1 MAVFQPFP
9 RLYDQSGQGTTTNY
23 YGGLNKSPTLSS
35 YAGNQNAGS
44 LKTGTATSPSPN
56 TSPTPAPARNPYGTI
71 GMGTLYDDGNARPGD
86 GSMASYNLTPE
97 QQARLNGRY
106 LAGNAYENGLI
117 IDPNQLEYDDEL
129 GWMTGKDNIRE
140 DNSGLFRYG
149 KLGNL
154 ALGAGFVL
162 GGGAL
167 HSALAGAGAGAG
179 VAATDMAMPTLTGA
193 ADGSLAAAPTLT
205 GGSTAAAAT
214 GLAGGAMPTIAAPAM
229 EMPALT
235 GAANPTMSSAPN
247 LSGGF
252 PWSTTGRAALN
263 IGGGLANWY
272 LGNRTQSGMNA
283 AADRADPYGPYRERG
298 ATNLHA
304 LEANPDSVTQT
315 PQYQFL
321 QQQGE
326 QGIQRTAAKTGYF
339 RSPNMLFDL
348 SKFNQ
353 GLAAQEYNKEWERRA
368 AEAGVNINPST
379 GAQIQANGVSGSNNM
394 RAAASSQL
402 ITQIVNSTPDFYNW
416 LFGA

>member
-1 MAVFQPFP
+1 MSVYQQFP

-35 YAGNQNAGS
+35 YAGNQNVGKVGETPA
-44 LKTGTATSPSPN
+44 TGTVNTQPTTAPRPS
-56 TSPTPAPARNPYGTI
+56 YGTL
-71 GMGTLYDDGNARPGD
+71 GQQGD
-86 GSMASYNLTPE
+86 GSMGAYNLTPE

-106 LAGNAYENGLI
+106 LAGNAYDNGLI
-117 IDPNQLEYDDEL
+117 IDDSQLEYDDEL

-149 KLGNL
+149 RLGNM

-162 GGGAL
+162 GGAG
-167 HSALAGAGAGAG
+167 LANAAGLGAGSAG
-179 VAATDMAMPTLTGA
+179 VTATDIAMPALTGA
-193 ADGSLAAAPTLT
+193 ADTTLAAAPTIT
-205 GGSTAAAAT
+205 GGGAAASAA
-214 GLAGGAMPTIAAPAM
+214 GLAGGTMPTIAAPAM

-235 GAANPTMSSAPN
+235 GAANPALSAAPN
-247 LSGGF
+247 LNGGF
-252 PWSTTGRAALN
+252 PWSTAGRAALN

-272 LGNRTQSGMNA
+272 LGNRTQSGMTA
-283 AADRADPYGPYRERG
+283 AADRADPYGQYRERG

-304 LEANPDSVTQT
+304 LEANPNSVTET

-326 QGIQRTAAKTGYF
+326 QGIERTAAKTGYF

-379 GAQIQANGVSGSNNM
+379 GAQIQANGVTGSNNM
-394 RAAASSQL
+394 RAAAGSQM
-402 ITQIVNSTPDFYNW
+402 ITQIVNSAPDFYNW